1 MANSKGFA
9 TLLSR
14 GFATLLNRETKKFI
28 KSTKQTIVAPVISS
42 LLYIVVFGGFIG
54 SQIPEVN
61 GVSYMEFLIPGLIM
75 MSVIT
80 SSYYNSAQSI
90 LISKFFN
97 NLTEVLTAPLSYF
110 EMVLALTLGGVMR
123 GFVVGILTLLVSFL
137 FIPVSIFNIF
147 TLGYFMFFVSMIF
160 SSVGVMMGLWAETFD
175 HVETFSSFVLTPLT
189 FLGGV
194 FYSINMLPDLLKD
207 LSIFN
212 PLLFMINGMRYG
224 ILGVSDVNVLISM
237 VLVFILAAFLFCVN
251 VWLFNWGYK
260 IRT

>member
-1 MANSKGFA
+1 MANY
-9 TLLSR
+9 R
-14 GFATLLNRETKKFI
+14 GFATLLGRETKKFT
-28 KSTKQTIVAPVISS
+28 KSTTQTIVAPVISS
-42 LLYIVVFGGFIG
+42 VLYIIVFGKFIG

-61 GVSYMEFLIPGLIM
+61 GLSYIEFLIPGLIM

-80 SSYYNSAQSI
+80 NSYFNSSLSL

-97 NLTEVLTAPLSYF
+97 NITELLTAPLSYF

-137 FIPVSIFNIF
+137 FIPVGMANVFVF
-147 TLGYFMFFVSMIF
+147 VYFMFFVSLVF
-160 SSVGVMMGLWAETFD
+160 SSIGLMMGLWAETFD

-194 FYSINMLPDLLKD
+194 FYSIHMLPDLLKTVSV
-207 LSIFN
+207 LN

-224 ILGVSDVNVLISM
+224 LLGVSDVNVPFSM
-237 VLVFILAAFLFCVN
+237 VLVFTLGAFLFGVN
-251 VWLFNWGYK
+251 VRLFKHGYRIK
-260 IRT
+260 T

>member
-1 MANSKGFA
+1 MANY
-9 TLLSR
+9 R
-14 GFATLLNRETKKFI
+14 GFATLLGRETKKFT
-28 KSTKQTIVAPVISS
+28 KSTTQTIVAPVISS
-42 LLYIVVFGGFIG
+42 VLYIIVFGKFIG

-61 GVSYMEFLIPGLIM
+61 GLSYIEFLIPGLIM

-80 SSYYNSAQSI
+80 NSYFNSSLSL

-97 NLTEVLTAPLSYF
+97 NITELLTAPLSYF

-137 FIPVSIFNIF
+137 FIPVGMANVFVF
-147 TLGYFMFFVSMIF
+147 VYFMFFVSLVF
-160 SSVGVMMGLWAETFD
+160 SSIGLMMGLWAETFD

-194 FYSINMLPDLLKD
+194 FYSIHMLPDLLKTVSV
-207 LSIFN
+207 LN

-224 ILGVSDVNVLISM
+224 LLGVSDVNVPFSM
-237 VLVFILAAFLFCVN
+237 ALVFILGAFLFGVN
-251 VWLFNWGYK
+251 VRLFKRGYK
-260 IRT
+260 IKT

>member
-1 MANSKGFA
+1 MANYRGFV
-9 TLLSR
+9 TLLR
-14 GFATLLNRETKKFI
+14 RETKKFT

-42 LLYIVVFGGFIG
+42 VLYIIVFGKFIG
-54 SQIPEVN
+54 SQIPDVD
-61 GVSYMEFLIPGLIM
+61 GLSYIEFLIPGLIM

-80 SSYYNSAQSI
+80 NSYFNSSLSI

-97 NLTEVLTAPLSYF
+97 NITEVLTAPLSYA
-110 EMVLALTLGGVMR
+110 ETVLALTMGGVMR

-137 FIPVSIFNIF
+137 FVPIRMSDIFVF
-147 TLGYFMFFVSMIF
+147 VYFMLFVSVVF

-194 FYSINMLPDLLKD
+194 FYSIDMLPDLLKT

-212 PLLFMINGMRYG
+212 PLLYMINGMRYG
-224 ILGVSDVNVLISM
+224 VLGVSDVNIPFSM
-237 VLVFILAAFLFCVN
+237 VLVFTLAVFLFSVN
-251 VWLFNWGYK
+251 VWLFKRGYK
-260 IRT
+260 IKT

>member
-1 MANSKGFA
+1 MANFRGFG
-9 TLLSR
+9 TLL
-14 GFATLLNRETKKFI
+14 GRETKKFT

-42 LLYIVVFGGFIG
+42 VLYIIVFGKFIG
-54 SQIPEVN
+54 SQIPEVD
-61 GVSYMEFLIPGLIM
+61 GLSYIEFLIPGLIM

-80 SSYYNSAQSI
+80 NSYFNSSLSI

-110 EMVLALTLGGVMR
+110 EMVLTLTLGGVMR

-137 FIPVSIFNIF
+137 FVPIRMADIFVF
-147 TLGYFMFFVSMIF
+147 GYFMFFVSLVF
-160 SSVGVMMGLWAETFD
+160 SSIGLMMGLWAETFD
-175 HVETFSSFVLTPLT
+175 HLETFSSFVLTPLT

-194 FYSINMLPDLLKD
+194 FYSIKMLPDLLQT

-224 ILGVSDVNVLISM
+224 VLGVSDVNILFSM
-237 VLVFILAAFLFCVN
+237 ALVFILGVFLFGLN
-251 VWLFNWGYK
+251 VWLFKRGYK

>member
-1 MANSKGFA
+1 MANY
-9 TLLSR
+9 R
-14 GFATLLNRETKKFI
+14 GFATLLGRETRKFT

-42 LLYIVVFGGFIG
+42 VLYIIVFGMFIG

-61 GVSYMEFLIPGLIM
+61 GLSYIEFLIPGLIM

-80 SSYYNSAQSI
+80 NSYFNSSLS
-90 LISKFFN
+90 LLLSKFFN
-97 NLTEVLTAPLSYF
+97 NITELLTAPLSYF

-137 FIPVSIFNIF
+137 FVPVGMANVFVF
-147 TLGYFMFFVSMIF
+147 VYFMFFVSLVF
-160 SSVGVMMGLWAETFD
+160 SSIGVMMGLWAETFD

-194 FYSINMLPDLLKD
+194 FYSIDMLPDLLKT

-212 PLLFMINGMRYG
+212 PLLFMVNGMRYG
-224 ILGVSDVNVLISM
+224 VLGISDVNILLSM
-237 VLVFILAAFLFCVN
+237 VLVFTLAVFLFSVN
-251 VWLFNWGYK
+251 VWLFKRGYK
-260 IRT
+260 IKT

>member
-1 MANSKGFA
+1 MANY
-9 TLLSR
+9 R
-14 GFATLLNRETKKFI
+14 GFATLLGRETRKFT

-42 LLYIVVFGGFIG
+42 VLYIIVFGKFIG

-61 GVSYMEFLIPGLIM
+61 GLSYIEFLIPGLIM

-80 SSYYNSAQSI
+80 NSYFNSALS
-90 LISKFFN
+90 LLLSKFFN
-97 NLTEVLTAPLSYF
+97 NITELLTAPLSYF

-137 FIPVSIFNIF
+137 FVPVGMANVFVF
-147 TLGYFMFFVSMIF
+147 VYFMFFVSLVF
-160 SSVGVMMGLWAETFD
+160 SSIGVMMGLWAETFD
-175 HVETFSSFVLTPLT
+175 HVETFSSFVLIPLT

-194 FYSINMLPDLLKD
+194 FHSINMLPDLLRT

-224 ILGVSDVNVLISM
+224 VLGISDVNIPFSM
-237 VLVFILAAFLFCVN
+237 VLVFILSAFLFGVN
-251 VWLFNWGYK
+251 VRLFKRGYRIK
-260 IRT
+260 T

>member
-1 MANSKGFA
+1 MANFRGFA

-14 GFATLLNRETKKFI
+14 ETRKFT
-28 KSTKQTIVAPVISS
+28 KSKNQTIVAPVISS
-42 LLYIVVFGGFIG
+42 LLYIIVFGKFIG

-80 SSYYNSAQSI
+80 NSFFNSSLSI

-97 NLTEVLTAPLSYF
+97 NLTELLTAPLSYF
-110 EMVLALTLGGVMR
+110 ETVLALTLGGVMR

-137 FIPVSIFNIF
+137 FIPIRMFDIFVF
-147 TLGYFMFFVSMIF
+147 VYFIFFVSMIF

-175 HVETFSSFVLTPLT
+175 HLEVFSSFVLTPLT

-194 FYSINMLPDLLKD
+194 FYSINMLPDFLKS

-224 ILGVSDVNVLISM
+224 LLGISDVNILFSM
-237 VLVFILAAFLFCVN
+237 VLVFILGVFLFGVN
-251 VWLFNWGYK
+251 VWLFKRGYK
-260 IRT
+260 IKT